1 MGYTVQQMRV
11 KEISDL
17 FDGTKRLFKEG
28 STLIYQGEVPR
39 NGYMITKGAVKVYT
53 LQKSGD
59 EQIAAFLGP
68 GDFFPMSWLFNKTT
82 SSPFYYETV
91 EFCEATSI
99 LRTSIQEAIS
109 NSDDFRDY
117 IIEKLAQDQDSL
129 LMRVT
134 ALEQSRATEKILFTL
149 YYLLYQFGKKQQDSE
164 HEYTIDIKLT
174 HATISALVGL
184 TRETTATELSNLKQ
198 KGVVSYSKKIY
209 TVNKQKL
216 EQAIGEDGFSELIEK
231 QAD

>member
-1 MGYTVQQMRV
+1 MRIN
-11 KEISDL
+11 EIAAL

-39 NGYMITKGAVKVYT
+39 SGYLITKGAVKVYT

-68 GDFFPMSWLFNKTT
+68 GDFLPMSWLFNKTS

-99 LRTSIQEAIS
+99 LRASIQKAITS
-109 NSDDFRDY
+109 NDDFRDY
-117 IIEKLAQDQDSL
+117 IINKLAQDQDSL

-149 YYLLYQFGKKQQDSE
+149 YYLLYQFGEKQQGSD
-164 HEYTIDIKLT
+164 HDYTINIKLT

-184 TRETTATELSNLKQ
+184 TRETTATELSSLKQ
-198 KGVVSYSKKIY
+198 KGVLSYSKKIY

-216 EQAIGEDGFSELIEK
+216 EQAVGEDGFSELVEK
-231 QAD
+231 R